1 MRYCV
6 LRFPEGKFKA
16 VSLSYDDGVSADIRL
31 AGILD
36 QYGMKGTFNIN
47 SGFFGMSG
55 KMTPEEI
62 QKHILDAG
70 HEVAV
75 HGENH
80 IAPGVARP
88 GIAIADILNCRL
100 DLEKRFGRIIRGM
113 AYPDSG
119 IRTMHGENKYSAICE
134 YVKDLGIVYSRTLG
148 SDNDNFRLP
157 EDFIAWMPTAHHN
170 NPKLKEYVEKFVSL
184 REDKLYS
191 ASRFP
196 RLFYLW
202 GHSYEF
208 DRDDNW
214 NVIEQFCADISGRE
228 DTWYATN
235 MEIYEY
241 VAAYNALI
249 TSADGKTVYN
259 PTLQTVW
266 MDVDGKLYRIASG
279 ETVTIE

>member
-1 MRYCV
+1 
-6 LRFPEGKFKA
+6 
-16 VSLSYDDGVSADIRL
+16 
-31 AGILD
+31 
-36 QYGMKGTFNIN
+36 
-47 SGFFGMSG
+47 
-55 KMTPEEI
+55 
-62 QKHILDAG
+62 
-70 HEVAV
+70 
-75 HGENH
+75 
-80 IAPGVARP
+80 
-88 GIAIADILNCRL
+88 
-100 DLEKRFGRIIRGM
+100 
-113 AYPDSG
+113 
-119 IRTMHGENKYSAICE
+119 
-134 YVKDLGIVYSRTLG
+134 
-148 SDNDNFRLP
+148 
-157 EDFIAWMPTAHHN
+157 MPTAHHN